1 MMRLHLTPDYVP
13 SAAITRDR
21 ARGVRMTRVL
31 VVDDEQRICRFVAR
45 SLDAH
50 GFHVDSAATA
60 TDALRLAGAND
71 YALIILD
78 LLLPDFDGY
87 EVLRRIIEAN
97 SSQRVLVLSAVGD
110 VESRVRCLRL
120 GAVDYLTKPFAIAEL
135 VERVKRRV
143 DDHGATS
150 MLRWL
155 EAGGARLDL
164 QRRSLRV
171 REREVPLTPRE
182 FELLEH
188 LMRHAN
194 EVCTRLELLGDV
206 WGYSFDPGSNVV
218 DVCVGRLRTKLEH
231 DLIETVRNVGYC
243 FIAS

>member
-1 MMRLHLTPDYVP
+1 
-13 SAAITRDR
+13 
-21 ARGVRMTRVL
+21 MTRVL

-45 SLDAH
+45 SLEAH
-50 GFHVDSAATA
+50 GYHVDSAMTA
-60 TDALRLAGAND
+60 SGALQMARAND

-78 LLLPDFDGY
+78 LLLPDLDGY
-87 EVLRRIIEAN
+87 EVLRRIVEAN
-97 SSQRVLVLSAVGD
+97 PTQRVLVLSAVGD
-110 VESRVRCLRL
+110 VESRVRCLRQ
-120 GAVDYLTKPFAIAEL
+120 GAVDYLGKPFAIAEL

-143 DDHGATS
+143 DDHNATATV
-150 MLRWL
+150 RWL
-155 EAGGARLDL
+155 EAGGVRLDL

-171 REREVPLTPRE
+171 GQREISLTTRE

-188 LMRHAN
+188 LMRRAN
-194 EVCTRLELLGDV
+194 EVCTRLELLDAV

-218 DVCVGRLRTKLEH
+218 DVCVRRLRTKLEG